1 MNNRNL
7 FFQNV
12 DKLLQNEEFI
22 KWRLFKTKELN
33 KYWTNFRDQNPHLNK
48 ELNEAILQ
56 FEEVKINHYTIS
68 ELEKKHIYKNINKK
82 IKVYKRRMW
91 FVRSGY
97 AAAVLLIGLASFL
110 FIKQMKQ
117 DVEIHTSDT
126 IDKIIGQALPNED
139 IYIISEGEKITL
151 SDKSQIG
158 LKKDGKAVIT
168 DSLHSQKELLLAK
181 TELNKLV
188 VPYGKRTKITLSDGT
203 EVWLNSGTQ
212 LDFPTKFEGD
222 VREIFV
228 NGEIYID
235 VAHNE
240 KTPFIVRTDGM
251 DVLVYGTA
259 FNISAY
265 NDDISKTVVLVEGKV
280 KIETDDNYQ
289 TELIPNEK
297 IEIIDKTITKEIVDI
312 NEYVGWKN
320 GMLIFNSSP
329 MSDILKKIGR
339 YYNVEFEKTQEVS
352 LNDKSFSGKLFLSN
366 NLDSVMTSISILSST
381 EYLRENKK
389 IFISKK

>member
-68 ELEKKHIYKNINKK
+68 ELEKKHIYKNINRK

-212 LDFPTKFEGD
+212 LDFPTKFEGG

-235 VAHNE
+235 VAYNE

-297 IEIIDKTITKEIVDI
+297 IEI
-312 NEYVGWKN
+312 
-320 GMLIFNSSP
+320 M
-329 MSDILKKIGR
+329 
-339 YYNVEFEKTQEVS
+339 
-352 LNDKSFSGKLFLSN
+352 
-366 NLDSVMTSISILSST
+366 
-381 EYLRENKK
+381 
-389 IFISKK
+389 